1 MGNNKLKGIEN
12 ILSSH
17 NPRID
22 KNFYYSKFR
31 YDTKCLENYND
42 TKKINTINLLGQD
55 TFTDEKNNTR
65 VILEGNIAHINGF
78 MVKNDNEYNDFI
90 FRKTSLNK
98 YQRDNLYSWK
108 IKDEDINVSILED
121 NIFKKDEVIKVC
133 IKDGIN
139 KIEVL
144 GKIKSVKRNFIYV
157 EPEDKEILEDNQILE
172 FDIES
177 KNLKIDKINEIKSS
191 KSNCVNDNKLNIFL
205 FNQEDKKV
213 NNLNIKN
220 ILEQILPSIYQLITR
235 NKFKNITLNE
245 DIDRILSFY
254 GFDFND
260 LEFSNYQILRE
271 QIKKNVKKIQKIMDK
286 KLNKLNKI
294 KRTFKKVEE
303 INRSKNLSNNF
314 DISNDTIDELNKIY
328 ENYTLRGF
336 SFDSSLT
343 RTTWIINQEDNGK
356 YFSLFLKYEY
366 LKSLKL
372 DSKKELFLKH
382 KEQLLGERDMIDIKL
397 QEEIRKNDFFNNPDN
412 ICKQDLTNKISKIY
426 LSIKNLLEDNNRDI
440 LVDPQFKTILD
451 EEMVRIGHFC
461 ILKDS
466 NNPTID
472 INLVDMNDRI
482 FERIINEAIPSW
494 KEKNK
499 GFLKDFISDIKKS
512 CKDKKDCDFSSS
524 FGPCEPENVKR
535 LKDNKNKNKIK
546 LDNVTKKIT
555 EIDNKELERKIEGEI
570 EFYKKKNLLNKSS
583 DILDILNTD
592 ERIKL
597 LNILKEKYD
606 IDTIDLEKPDDK
618 IEETSFGDFNENGQ
632 RIVHHEEMGDTNE
645 IIEMTDN
652 EILDSVRFYLEGS
665 KTKDFAGLDEDF
677 DIIKNIISIFIKIFG
692 ISIKLK
698 GIEFKCLS
706 IFNQNF
712 KISLLQFKKKQ
723 KGGKNLEEKYNKLKK
738 TNIIY
743 YTSATLLIELQIILN
758 NYFLSHYEKCI
769 SSIDG
774 YPIIPKDEKDN
785 VGERFNYG
793 INFIT
798 CILNNLKNSGGYW
811 DSIKKE
817 KKIKKI

>member
-1 MGNNKLKGIEN
+1 MG
-12 ILSSH
+12 
-17 NPRID
+17 
-22 KNFYYSKFR
+22 
-31 YDTKCLENYND
+31 
-42 TKKINTINLLGQD
+42 
-55 TFTDEKNNTR
+55 
-65 VILEGNIAHINGF
+65 
-78 MVKNDNEYNDFI
+78 
-90 FRKTSLNK
+90 
-98 YQRDNLYSWK
+98 YSWK

-205 FNQEDKKV
+205 FNQED
-213 NNLNIKN
+213 
-220 ILEQILPSIYQLITR
+220 

-451 EEMVRIGHFC
+451 EEMVRIGQFC

-482 FERIINEAIPSW
+482 FERIINE
-494 KEKNK
+494 
-499 GFLKDFISDIKKS
+499 
-512 CKDKKDCDFSSS
+512 
-524 FGPCEPENVKR
+524 
-535 LKDNKNKNKIK
+535 
-546 LDNVTKKIT
+546 
-555 EIDNKELERKIEGEI
+555 
-570 EFYKKKNLLNKSS
+570 
-583 DILDILNTD
+583 
-592 ERIKL
+592 
-597 LNILKEKYD
+597 
-606 IDTIDLEKPDDK
+606 
-618 IEETSFGDFNENGQ
+618 
-632 RIVHHEEMGDTNE
+632 
-645 IIEMTDN
+645 
-652 EILDSVRFYLEGS
+652 
-665 KTKDFAGLDEDF
+665 
-677 DIIKNIISIFIKIFG
+677 
-692 ISIKLK
+692 
-698 GIEFKCLS
+698 
-706 IFNQNF
+706 
-712 KISLLQFKKKQ
+712 
-723 KGGKNLEEKYNKLKK
+723 
-738 TNIIY
+738 
-743 YTSATLLIELQIILN
+743 
-758 NYFLSHYEKCI
+758 
-769 SSIDG
+769 
-774 YPIIPKDEKDN
+774 
-785 VGERFNYG
+785 
-793 INFIT
+793 
-798 CILNNLKNSGGYW
+798 
-811 DSIKKE
+811 
-817 KKIKKI
+817 